1 MANIG
6 YARVSLTDQDLA
18 SQREALRAAGCTVIR
33 EEKATGISTSGREV
47 LSTILDVL
55 YAGDVL
61 MVTRVDRLARSVR
74 DLRDIMR
81 TLKAKGASL
90 KATEQPID
98 TATASGKA
106 FVEMLEVVAELET
119 KFRKERQL
127 EGIAKA
133 RAKGAYKGGKRRL
146 DRETVRAMHA
156 AGHGPAAIA
165 KALGCSRMSVYRA
178 LAEGRRL
185 GPERRQATSGLE
197 CSRALA
203 GVDEAPVHPGPPRL
217 FRSAPLSSR
226 RGSDRSSGVLRQ
238 LGAEG
243 SNAPDARSPP
253 RPK

>member
-6 YARVSLTDQDLA
+6 YARVSLTDQGLA

-178 LAEGRRL
+178 LGIKAFPTDPSL
-185 GPERRQATSGLE
+185 
-197 CSRALA
+197 
-203 GVDEAPVHPGPPRL
+203 V
-217 FRSAPLSSR
+217 
-226 RGSDRSSGVLRQ
+226 
-238 LGAEG
+238 
-243 SNAPDARSPP
+243 
-253 RPK
+253 

>member
-6 YARVSLTDQDLA
+6 YPRVSLTDQDLA

-133 RAKGAYKGGKRRL
+133 RVKGAYKGGKRRL
-146 DRETVRAMHA
+146 DREKVRAMHA

-165 KALGCSRMSVYRA
+165 KALDCSRMSVYRA

-185 GPERRQATSGLE
+185 GPER
-197 CSRALA
+197 
-203 GVDEAPVHPGPPRL
+203 PRV
-217 FRSAPLSSR
+217 R
-226 RGSDRSSGVLRQ
+226 
-238 LGAEG
+238 
-243 SNAPDARSPP
+243 
-253 RPK
+253 

>member
-6 YARVSLTDQDLA
+6 YARVSTIDQGLA

-33 EEKATGISTSGREV
+33 EEKATGTSTSGREV

-119 KFRKERQL
+119 RSRKERQL

-146 DRETVRAMHA
+146 DRETVQAMHA

-165 KALGCSRMSVYRA
+165 KALGCSRMSVYQALGNRA
-178 LAEGRRL
+178 Y
-185 GPERRQATSGLE
+185 
-197 CSRALA
+197 
-203 GVDEAPVHPGPPRL
+203 PPL
-217 FRSAPLSSR
+217 DPSL
-226 RGSDRSSGVLRQ
+226 L
-238 LGAEG
+238 
-243 SNAPDARSPP
+243 
-253 RPK
+253 